1 MMMGGDEPQK
11 QVIIDKVKLEQ
22 NGISIDDVVQVLR
35 AQNLNMSAGYVDEG
49 IDEFMIRSLG
59 EFKSIDE
66 IANTPI
72 SVSKSGKVIYVKDI
86 ARVENGF
93 KEVRYDIRTN
103 GKPTV
108 MLWISKES
116 GANTL
121 KVSKLVKKE
130 LSKLKTTLPGN
141 IDFVEIF
148 DQGDIIARITSKTIN
163 TVIYGGII
171 AILIMFLFLRNW
183 RPTLIISLAIP
194 ISIIA
199 TFIPLYLAKY
209 TLNIMTLGGL
219 ALGVGMLVD
228 NSIVVIENIYRHLEK
243 GIKRFEAA
251 KIGASQVGMA
261 ITASTLTTV
270 AVFLPMIFAGG
281 FTGQLVRGL
290 ALTVSF
296 SLFASLF
303 VALTIVPMLASVI
316 FKNELPVKNTNRQRE
331 SFLLGSEIS
340 ICEHFD
346 GHFITA
352 ER

>member
-1 MMMGGDEPQK
+1 
-11 QVIIDKVKLEQ
+11 
-22 NGISIDDVVQVLR
+22 
-35 AQNLNMSAGYVDEG
+35 MSAGYVDEG

-194 ISIIA
+194 IFHHCNIHPV
-199 TFIPLYLAKY
+199 IPCKIYAEYYDPRRSGAWGRHACGQLYCGDREYLSSPREGHK
-209 TLNIMTLGGL
+209 TLRGGKDWGFTGWHGDHGFH
-219 ALGVGMLVD
+219 AYYSCRISSYD
-228 NSIVVIENIYRHLEK
+228 I
-243 GIKRFEAA
+243 
-251 KIGASQVGMA
+251 
-261 ITASTLTTV
+261 
-270 AVFLPMIFAGG
+270 AGG

-316 FKNELPVKNTNRQRE
+316 FKKRASGKEYKQVTGK
-331 SFLLGSEIS
+331 FLLGSEIS